1 MKIIT
6 VLNRSYRVSHFTE
19 TRFWQTTKSYE
30 SEQSNLARSSNGN
43 CASINDDGIKSLR
56 RQLISLNAWP
66 EAGDAFLELLDQ
78 VQGCGTTLVA
88 TDYDWLPQVAES
100 AYKGE
105 DIGARYPSI
114 FQKLLAFPELRQ
126 KFLQALHMRSIGV

>member
-1 MKIIT
+1 MRIMSG
-6 VLNRSYRVSHFTE
+6 LNRSYRVSHFTD
-19 TRFWQTTKSYE
+19 TSFWQTTKPFE
-30 SEQSNLARSSNGN
+30 SKQSNLAGSSNG
-43 CASINDDGIKSLR
+43 ASVQDEGIKTLR

-78 VQGCGTTLVA
+78 VQGCGTTLVP

-100 AYKGE
+100 ACKGE

-126 KFLQALHMRSIGV
+126 KFLQTLHLQSVGV